1 MRILPQETFSINICD
16 SVCVCVCVRRGNVK
30 KQSAHTL
37 PRPHSHHIPSHVYEL
52 FFSDRKRGDVIIII
66 IFRVSVCVCVRV
78 VCALSFKIARTTI
91 LLFMNTNV
99 CVVNLLKVH
108 FKNQRDILNIN
119 NKFIKV
125 EKTFYDA
132 LTHILCLLLLLFV
145 CADTTTHIN
154 RDVVDAALSPKCKRQ
169 RSSQDM
175 FNQTDDSTSRNYQ
188 SQPMPQ
194 MLYHGD
200 EAPAIDPHC
209 EARSG
214 FCFSQPAMLDDLIL
228 CTQLNSTQSSA
239 SQNLFQKLVR
249 RMTRFFVSTNF
260 DDSIK
265 RLTATIEKLSY
276 TWRLHDGGM
285 VSTAHMANDT
295 IDFSHLVVFFS
306 QITISTIDRRKLQ
319 LVFKANVVEMDGKI
333 LLDFRLSK
341 GCGLEFKRRFIK
353 IKTLLSDV
361 VVKGPVTWPIAIA
374 TQSMP

>member
-1 MRILPQETFSINICD
+1 M
-16 SVCVCVCVRRGNVK
+16 
-30 KQSAHTL
+30 
-37 PRPHSHHIPSHVYEL
+37 
-52 FFSDRKRGDVIIII
+52 
-66 IFRVSVCVCVRV
+66 
-78 VCALSFKIARTTI
+78 
-91 LLFMNTNV
+91 
-99 CVVNLLKVH
+99 
-108 FKNQRDILNIN
+108 
-119 NKFIKV
+119 
-125 EKTFYDA
+125 DA
-132 LTHILCLLLLLFV
+132 V
-145 CADTTTHIN
+145 
-154 RDVVDAALSPKCKRQ
+154 SPKCKRQ

-175 FNQTDDSTSRNYQ
+175 FNQTDDSASRNYQ

-194 MLYHGD
+194 MLYHHGD
-200 EAPAIDPHC
+200 EAPAIDRHC
-209 EARSG
+209 EARTG

-228 CTQLNSTQSSA
+228 CTQLNSTQSA

-260 DDSIK
+260 DDSIR
-265 RLTATIEKLSY
+265 RLTGTIEKLSY

-285 VSTAHMANDT
+285 VSQSENMWPDGKKGVL
-295 IDFSHLVVFFS
+295 IDAFYSFIFLLL

-353 IKTLLSDV
+353 IKMLLADV